1 MGTVALWAKRRVSVC
16 HEDTGGWIVYIR
28 EGDCAAENVRGE
40 IEKQKSGNEE
50 TSGVVVLRSRKSV
63 WYTRLPVCVERQT
76 CVPVPTPGRRNPENA
91 NAREGL
97 NLRKV

>member
-16 HEDTGGWIVYIR
+16 HEDTGGWTVYLR

-63 WYTRLPVCVERQT
+63 WYTRLPVCVERQIV
-76 CVPVPTPGRRNPENA
+76 CQCRPRVGETPKMRM
-91 NAREGL
+91 RE
-97 NLRKV
+97 RD